1 MMTRRMTA
9 GLAFVIG
16 LGCAGA
22 VAQDYPNRPIRLVV
36 PYPAGGTTDIIARAL
51 QDPLRLS
58 LGQPIIIEN
67 RGGGAGATGQREVL
81 QSPPDGYSLLI
92 SNNGPT
98 TILPLIR
105 ANIGYEASGALTPVS
120 LLTSTPLV
128 LATNMAMPVTNLQE
142 FLAYVRARPDRV
154 NYGTAGVG
162 SFGHVATL
170 LMAQKAGFQ
179 AVHVPYRGQA
189 PMTLAVLSGEVQ
201 FTLTSYSQA
210 MNEHVE
216 AGKLRR
222 LGVSSAEPSPL
233 VPNTPPIASVVP
245 GYSAEVWFGLLA
257 PLHTPPAV
265 VARLN
270 AAVRDALAM
279 PNVQAPLRGAGM
291 QPTASTPEA
300 FAERLN
306 ADAEL
311 WRDVLARADIK
322 PE

>member
-1 MMTRRMTA
+1 MIA
-9 GLAFVIG
+9 GLAVVAS
-16 LGCAGA
+16 LGCGTAM
-22 VAQDYPNRPIRLVV
+22 AQDYPNRPIRLVV

-51 QDPLRLS
+51 QEPLRLS

-81 QSPPDGYSLLI
+81 QSPADGYSLLI

-105 ANIGYEASGALTPVS
+105 ANIGYEATGALAPIS

-128 LATNMAMPVTNLQE
+128 LVTNIAVPVTNLRE
-142 FLAYVRARPDRV
+142 FFDYVRARPDRV

-170 LMAQKAGFQ
+170 LMAQMAGLQ

-210 MNEHVE
+210 MNEHIE

-222 LGVSSAEPSPL
+222 LGVSSAEPSSL
-233 VPNTPPIASVVP
+233 VPNTPPIASVLP

-257 PLHTPPAV
+257 PAHTPAEI
-265 VARLN
+265 VAKLN
-270 AAVRDALAM
+270 DAVRDALAM
-279 PNVQAPLRGAGM
+279 PAVQAPLRGAGM
-291 QPTASTPEA
+291 QPAASTPEA
-300 FAERLN
+300 FAARLN

-311 WRDVLARADIK
+311 WRGVLARADIK